1 MTIKLL
7 NSNIKNMD
15 FCNCAIDLSLQST
28 HDRFHHGAILVKG
41 HEIVGRG
48 YNNNSYHAEV
58 NAILQCAQRVL

>member
-1 MTIKLL
+1 
-7 NSNIKNMD
+7 MD